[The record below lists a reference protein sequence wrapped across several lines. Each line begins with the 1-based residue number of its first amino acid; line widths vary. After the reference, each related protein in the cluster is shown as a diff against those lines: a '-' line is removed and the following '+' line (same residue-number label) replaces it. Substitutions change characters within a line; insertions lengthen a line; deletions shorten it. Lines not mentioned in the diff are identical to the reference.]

1 MAEDESSRC
10 STSCSEGETHLI
22 SSGANG
28 FNRDEEDLEKENFQR
43 ILNAFLFYRSHS
55 LKRVQRAEQQYRD
68 LPAHHQEMLPCYMD
82 HIDLVRTCIDHNYQV
97 IKLITAQTS
106 GMFENKDHGPVQSGE
121 NVIRGVPPTGFDM
134 DKVKTTL
141 KQFSRDWSDAGKAE
155 RSACYD
161 PVIAEICQ
169 RFPVHKCDP
178 STVYVLVPGAG
189 LGRLAFEL
197 AKQGYCCQ
205 GNEWSLFMLFGS
217 NFVLNKCREVNAFT
231 LYPWVHSWINLRSF
245 SHQIEAVTF
254 PDVNPADLPASA
266 NFSMAA
272 GDFLDVYTEPESW
285 HCVAT
290 VFFIDT
296 AHNIISYI
304 ETIWKILKPGGY
316 WVNMGPLLYHFAEV
330 PNEHS
335 IELSYEEVRSIILKF
350 GFEFEKEELSVKST
364 YTQNVHSMLTYQ
376 YNSVFFVVRKPL

>member
-1 MAEDESSRC
+1 
-10 STSCSEGETHLI
+10 
-22 SSGANG
+22 
-28 FNRDEEDLEKENFQR
+28 
-43 ILNAFLFYRSHS
+43 
-55 LKRVQRAEQQYRD
+55 
-68 LPAHHQEMLPCYMD
+68 
-82 HIDLVRTCIDHNYQV
+82 
-97 IKLITAQTS
+97 
-106 GMFENKDHGPVQSGE
+106 
-121 NVIRGVPPTGFDM
+121 
-134 DKVKTTL
+134 
-141 KQFSRDWSDAGKAE
+141 
-155 RSACYD
+155 
-161 PVIAEICQ
+161 
-169 RFPVHKCDP
+169 
-178 STVYVLVPGAG
+178 
-189 LGRLAFEL
+189 
-197 AKQGYCCQ
+197 
-205 GNEWSLFMLFGS
+205 MLFGS